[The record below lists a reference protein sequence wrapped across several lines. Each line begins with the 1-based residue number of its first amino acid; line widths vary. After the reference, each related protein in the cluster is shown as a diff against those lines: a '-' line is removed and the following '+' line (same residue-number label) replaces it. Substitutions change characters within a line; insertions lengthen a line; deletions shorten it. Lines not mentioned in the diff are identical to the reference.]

1 MKKVP
6 FEVFG
11 EGQYMYFN
19 IARLMQLEQAC
30 GEGISKIVSKQ
41 ELNLTV
47 LTHILVIGLAHH
59 KKCNALWYAQRIQEL
74 LDDGMSL
81 EEDLYVPAV
90 KAIAGSGILGK
101 AAYYAAFPEEMTK
114 KAAEEVADEKK
125 D

>member
-59 KKCNALWYAQRIQEL
+59 KSAMPCGTRSVSRSY
-74 LDDGMSL
+74 S
-81 EEDLYVPAV
+81 
-90 KAIAGSGILGK
+90 
-101 AAYYAAFPEEMTK
+101 MTG
-114 KAAEEVADEKK
+114 
-125 D
+125 